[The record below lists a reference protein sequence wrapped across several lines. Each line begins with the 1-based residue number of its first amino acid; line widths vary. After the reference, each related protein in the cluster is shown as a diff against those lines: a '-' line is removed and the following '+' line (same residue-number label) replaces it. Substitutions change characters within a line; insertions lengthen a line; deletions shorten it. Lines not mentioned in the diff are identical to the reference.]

1 MLAALFILLTGLTW
15 MAISASQ
22 ASSRHGNCPPE
33 LFFGIG
39 ATCTFL
45 LTLALIPLTGAHHGL
60 EWSWLVV
67 LCTIGAAA
75 LNSIANITTMLNV
88 GYGSAALYLAL
99 SSLGIIISFLWSV
112 AVWHEPMSLRNAVG
126 IACIV
131 AAIVLSA
138 LDGRKREK
146 APAHRSGDLRLVRKR
161 LALALASTLACG
173 ASQILFIYPFS
184 TKFPAPP
191 LPSLVKISLISA
203 SYIVIYGAIILCRR
217 KHYAAWPSRR
227 LLATYPVLWGILA
240 VVSYTFLFTAL
251 KYLGEMGRSGLA
263 YPLCSAVQLFCFALF
278 CRVAYHDRLTP
289 RQAAALLLIVVGI
302 FAARM

>member
-1 MLAALFILLTGLTW
+1 MLAALFIFLTGLTW

-33 LFFGIG
+33 LFFSIG

-45 LTLALIPLTGAHHGL
+45 LTLVLIPLTGALHGL
-60 EWSWLVV
+60 QWSWLVV
-67 LCTIGAAA
+67 LCTVGAAA

-112 AVWHEPMSLRNAVG
+112 AVWHEPMSLTNAVG
-126 IACIV
+126 ILCIV
-131 AAIVLSA
+131 AAIIISA
-138 LDGRKREK
+138 LDGHRREK
-146 APAHRSGDLRLVRKR
+146 TPAHHSGDMRLVRKR
-161 LALALASTLACG
+161 LALALASTITCG

-184 TKFPAPP
+184 TKFSAPP

-203 SYIVIYGAIILCRR
+203 CYIVIYTAIVLCRKR
-217 KHYAAWPSRR
+217 RYAAWPAPR

-240 VVSYTFLFTAL
+240 VVSYSFLFTAL

-263 YPLCSAVQLFCFALF
+263 YPFCSAVQLFCFALF

>member
-1 MLAALFILLTGLTW
+1 MLAALFIFLTGLTW

-33 LFFGIG
+33 LFFCIG
-39 ATCTFL
+39 AACTFL
-45 LTLALIPLTGAHHGL
+45 LSMALIPLTGALRGA

-67 LCTIGAAA
+67 LCTIGATA
-75 LNSIANITTMLNV
+75 LNSVANITTMLNV

-99 SSLGIIISFLWSV
+99 SSLGLILSFLWSV
-112 AVWHEPMSLRNAVG
+112 VVWHEPMSPINAVG
-126 IACIV
+126 ILCIV
-131 AAIVLSA
+131 AAIVVSA

-146 APAHRSGDLRLVRKR
+146 TPAHRSGDLRLVRKR
-161 LALALASTLACG
+161 LALAFTSTVCAG
-173 ASQILFIYPFS
+173 SSQILFVYPFS
-184 TKFPAPP
+184 AGFSAPP
-191 LPSLVKISLISA
+191 LPSLVKIALIA
-203 SYIVIYGAIILCRR
+203 ATYIAIYATILLCRR
-217 KHYAAWPSRR
+217 RHYAAWPARR

-240 VVSYTFLFTAL
+240 VVSYSFLFKAL

-263 YPLCSAVQLFCFALF
+263 YPFCSAVQLFCFALF

-289 RQAAALLLIVVGI
+289 RQMAALLLIVAGI